1 MPGERFS
8 GLYVALGDPVPDSD
22 RARHRVGALLGET
35 VFAEHGERLAAQLG
49 RELGVPVP
57 GDGRYSSHWHS
68 FLRECRTADFLD
80 IVTVIYRYLFWHVGD
95 ATANWWRDVVR
106 QIFAEENLAYQID
119 DVGGVHPRVDREFQR
134 NLASA
139 VAALQSHRYQN
150 VREFLESAANNLA
163 AEPQNY
169 KQAWRAM
176 LSAVEAL
183 FGLMFPYVRLSADE
197 IEHRLRPLV
206 EQAYQGDSTAQGAA
220 QRMLDGFR
228 EWVAASRAYRH
239 EPGAAEPAQP
249 PADVAILAISTG
261 ASWLRWLA
269 GLAEDRPT

>member
-1 MPGERFS
+1 MPGEQFS

-35 VFAEHGERLAAQLG
+35 VFADHGERLAAQLG

-134 NLASA
+134 NLSIRSRRTAIA
-139 VAALQSHRYQN
+139 
-150 VREFLESAANNLA
+150 
-163 AEPQNY
+163 P
-169 KQAWRAM
+169 
-176 LSAVEAL
+176 LSK
-183 FGLMFPYVRLSADE
+183 
-197 IEHRLRPLV
+197 RPRV
-206 EQAYQGDSTAQGAA
+206 
-220 QRMLDGFR
+220 
-228 EWVAASRAYRH
+228 
-239 EPGAAEPAQP
+239 P
-249 PADVAILAISTG
+249 
-261 ASWLRWLA
+261 
-269 GLAEDRPT
+269 